1 MEVRIIVIQIFVVE
15 MKSNT
20 TLNVPIVLEWDVD

>member
-1 MEVRIIVIQIFVVE
+1 MEVRIIVIQIFFVE